1 MSRSRAYTREVRN
14 KHIARK
20 KNIVKC
26 VDAPGTEWYKYDG
39 QYSKGKIHC
48 SCRMC
53 TYSKYYDCPRF
64 KDDIDKFRVRDA
76 MNDYLEA
83 M

>member
-20 KNIVKC
+20 KSIVKE
-26 VDAPGTEWYKYDG
+26 VYVPGTEWYKHDG

-64 KDDIDKFRVRDA
+64 KDGIDKFRVRDA
-76 MNDYLEA
+76 MNDYVEA